1 MSRNSRTIVNEDVE
15 EDEIEPSELI
25 DTQENKPKITQP
37 IESVIT
43 EESPGKMN
51 LTYKQV
57 SKLTNE
63 EKDYLINLYKNGGEN
78 DLYKVYFYK
87 NGTNKIVKRKQPPK
101 YNTTKRLLE
110 SQKPTMTNEQILL
123 EHVIDLETKFA
134 TLYQKHKKLKKNYKS
149 LQEDIYCDD
158 NEDSN
163 AKQVIAEEV
172 KQKPVEQPKEEP
184 QKEEPKQEQSYEDTY
199 QSTQNEYQNNYLNRF
214 RRPQKGYRNA
224 MAQMI
229 FR

>member
-1 MSRNSRTIVNEDVE
+1 MSRNSQVIMNEEME

-37 IESVIT
+37 IESVAS
-43 EESPGKMN
+43 ENPKPEKMN

-63 EKDYLINLYKNGGEN
+63 EKDYLINLYKNGEEN

-199 QSTQNEYQNNYLNRF
+199 QPTQYEYQNNYLNRM
-214 RRPQKGYRNA
+214 RRPQKGYRKL
-224 MAQMI
+224 MTQMW
-229 FR
+229 

>member
-1 MSRNSRTIVNEDVE
+1 MSRNSQTIINDDVE

-87 NGTNKIVKRKQPPK
+87 NGTNKIVKKKQPPK

-110 SQKPTMTNEQILL
+110 AHKPTMTNEQILM

-163 AKQVIAEEV
+163 AKQVIPEEV

-199 QSTQNEYQNNYLNRF
+199 QPTQYEYQNNYLNRM
-214 RRPQKGYRNA
+214 RRPQKGYRKL
-224 MAQMI
+224 MAQMW
-229 FR
+229 